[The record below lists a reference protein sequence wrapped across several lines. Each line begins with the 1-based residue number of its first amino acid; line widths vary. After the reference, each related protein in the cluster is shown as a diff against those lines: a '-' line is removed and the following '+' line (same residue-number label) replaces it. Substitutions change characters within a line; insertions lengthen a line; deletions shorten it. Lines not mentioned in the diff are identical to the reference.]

1 MSLYVNI
8 KRHIGSFSLDVCFEA
23 EDDTLSLLG
32 DSGCGK
38 SMTLRCIAGIDTP
51 DEGKIVINGKTVFD
65 SEKKINLKPQE
76 RRVGYLF
83 QDYALFPN
91 MTVEENIIAGMERDK
106 KHSKEEKR
114 KLAAEYVEKLQLTGL
129 SKQYPD
135 QLSGGQKQR
144 CALARILASDPDIIL
159 LDEPFSALDAALRWD
174 MEQVVRDTIRKFKGS
189 SVLVSH
195 DRDEVYRLSDKIA
208 VYNKGRIDAFDDKW
222 ILFEHP
228 GTMTT
233 ARLTGCKNLS
243 PAHREGDRII
253 ADDWQISFPCDKE
266 GDWDY
271 LGIRAHRFMPAQEG
285 EAYSFPYEVV
295 NKIEDTFSYIFQ
307 IRKADA
313 ADAKPL
319 RWETE
324 KELGARVAD
333 RGYLKIDP
341 SELLLLKEK
350 SGN

>member
-1 MSLYVNI
+1 MSLYVDI
-8 KRHIGSFSLDVCFEA
+8 KRHIGAFTLDVSFES
-23 EDDTLSLLG
+23 ENNTLSLLG

-38 SMTLRCIAGIDTP
+38 SMTLRCIAGIDRP

-91 MTVEENIIAGMERDK
+91 MTVEENIVAGMERDNA
-106 KHSKEEKR
+106 HSKEEK
-114 KLAAEYVEKLQLTGL
+114 KKIAAEYIEKLQLTGL
-129 SKQYPD
+129 SKQYPE

-144 CALARILASDPDIIL
+144 CALARILASNPDILL

-174 MEQVVRDTIRKFKGS
+174 MEQVVRSTIQNFDGS

-208 VYNKGRIDAFDDKW
+208 VYNKGKIDTFGDKW
-222 ILFEHP
+222 SLFENP
-228 GTMTT
+228 QTMIT

-243 PAHREGDRII
+243 SAHREGDQII
-253 ADDWQISFPCDKE
+253 ADDWEIPFPCEKE
-266 GDWDY
+266 GDWKY
-271 LGIRAHRFMPAQEG
+271 VGIRAHRFILAEEG
-285 EAYSFPYEVV
+285 DPYSFPYEIV

-307 IRKADA
+307 LRKAGSPH
-313 ADAKPL
+313 AKTI
-319 RWETE
+319 RWETD
-324 KELGARVAD
+324 KEIGANLPNT
-333 RGYLKIDP
+333 GYVRIDP
-341 SELLLLKEK
+341 KELLLLR
-350 SGN
+350 

>member
-1 MSLYVNI
+1 MSLYVDI
-8 KRHIGSFSLDVCFEA
+8 KRTVGAFHLDVSFET
-23 EDDTLSLLG
+23 EKGTLSLLG

-38 SMTLRCIAGIDTP
+38 SMTLRCIAGIDKP
-51 DEGKIVINGKTVFD
+51 DEGKIIINGKTVFD

-91 MTVEENIIAGMERDK
+91 MTVEENIVAGMERDK
-106 KHSKEEKR
+106 VHSKEEK
-114 KLAAEYVEKLQLTGL
+114 KKIAQEYIEKLQLNGL

-174 MEQVVRDTIRKFKGS
+174 MEQVVRETIQKFEGS

-208 VYNKGRIDAFDDKW
+208 VYNKGHIDTFDDKW
-222 ILFEHP
+222 NLFENP
-228 GTMTT
+228 QTMIT

-243 PAHREGDRII
+243 SAHREGDRII
-253 ADDWQISFPCDKE
+253 ADDWDISFPCEKE
-266 GDWDY
+266 GDWNY
-271 LGIRAHRFMPAQEG
+271 LGIRAHRFMLA
-285 EAYSFPYEVV
+285 EAEEDYAFPYEVV

-307 IRKADA
+307 IRKAGSPE
-313 ADAKPL
+313 AKTV

-324 KELGARVAD
+324 KEIGANVPD
-333 RGYLKIDP
+333 SGFVKIDP
-341 SELLLLKEK
+341 KELLLLK
-350 SGN
+350 

>member
-1 MSLYVNI
+1 MSLYVDI
-8 KRHIGSFSLDVCFEA
+8 KRHIGSFDLNVSFET
-23 EDDTLSLLG
+23 ENDTLSLLG

-51 DEGKIVINGKTVFD
+51 DEGKIMINGKTVFD

-91 MTVEENIIAGMERDK
+91 MTVEENIVAGMERDK
-106 KHSKEEKR
+106 KHSKEEK
-114 KLAAEYVEKLQLTGL
+114 KKIAAEYIEKLQLTGL

-144 CALARILASDPDIIL
+144 CALARILASDPDILL

-174 MEQVVRDTIRKFKGS
+174 MEQVVRDTIEKFDGS

-208 VYNKGRIDAFDDKW
+208 VYNKGHIDTFDEKW
-222 ILFEHP
+222 NLFENP
-228 GTMTT
+228 QTMIT

-243 PAHREGDRII
+243 PAHREGDFIV
-253 ADDWQISFPCDKE
+253 ADDWDLRFPCEKD
-266 GDWDY
+266 GDWNY
-271 LGIRAHRFMPAQEG
+271 VGIRAHRFMLAEAEG
-285 EAYSFPYEVV
+285 EYAFPFEVV

-307 IRKADA
+307 IRKAGSPE
-313 ADAKPL
+313 AKTI

-324 KELGARVAD
+324 KEIGANVAAF
-333 RGYLKIDP
+333 GFVKIDP
-341 SELLLLKEK
+341 KEILLLK
-350 SGN
+350 